1 MTSVGH
7 PLRLQN
13 SGVFFALAAVCV
25 VFAVLTGL
33 TGHAGFATFGN
44 ASNVLDQ
51 SAMVSILVIFMTVVL
66 ISGNFDLSIAST
78 AALSAEITL
87 HLAGHHNVVVVIGA
101 ALLCGAVVGAVNGV
115 LVEYVGVNAFIV
127 TLATQTAVRGVVF
140 LASGGSSVTAQTG
153 TLHTLTVGSAP
164 VNLKLIGVV
173 AGALL
178 AAWGVYRRRRSD
190 PRGAV
195 VPIAVGVVLVVVAAV
210 WFPMYFLITY
220 ASLIMLTI
228 LLVVWLLL
236 TVTVVGRRL
245 HAVGSNAEAARLS
258 GVAVTRYRIGA
269 FVASGVAAA
278 FVGLL
283 FAGKYESM
291 NPQALLGEELT
302 VLTAAILG
310 GTSLFGGIGSV
321 AKSVV
326 GALILASLANGLHFE
341 QINSAWQGVIEG
353 IVLVVAAAVYT
364 VASRTGSA
372 GWGRWPRERSGTA
385 TPTPGA
391 EDAPVGVASG

>member
-1 MTSVGH
+1 MTSPGH

-13 SGVFFALAAVCV
+13 SGVFFALAAVCA
-25 VFAVLTGL
+25 VFAVLTEL
-33 TGHAGFATFGN
+33 TGHTGFATFGN

-51 SAMVSILVIFMTVVL
+51 SAMAAILVIFMTVVL

-78 AALSAEITL
+78 AALSAEISL
-87 HLAGHHNVVVVIGA
+87 HLAGHHGVLVVVGA
-101 ALLCGAVVGAVNGV
+101 GLLCGLVVGAVNGV

-153 TLHTLTVGSAP
+153 TLRTLTVGSAP
-164 VNLKLIGVV
+164 VNLKLIGVG
-173 AGALL
+173 AGVLL
-178 AAWGVYRRRRSD
+178 AAWGVHRRRRSD

-195 VPIAVGVVLVVVAAV
+195 VPIAAGVVLLVVAAV
-210 WFPMYFLITY
+210 WFPMYFLVTY
-220 ASLIMLTI
+220 ASLIMLII

-258 GVAVTRYRIGA
+258 GVAVSRYRVGA

-302 VLTAAILG
+302 VLTAAIG
-310 GTSLFGGIGSV
+310 RPPNIRSRSRRGRATS
-321 AKSVV
+321 
-326 GALILASLANGLHFE
+326 
-341 QINSAWQGVIEG
+341 
-353 IVLVVAAAVYT
+353 T
-364 VASRTGSA
+364 RTETG
-372 GWGRWPRERSGTA
+372 
-385 TPTPGA
+385 
-391 EDAPVGVASG
+391 